1 MIGKEYLLSPVSLQ
15 ELEELIKKC
24 VQEGIATETKAE
36 TKVHEEFLT
45 IKEAAEFLKVSLVS
59 IHNWKREK
67 NLPFYRLGRSI
78 RFLKKDLIAFA
89 EVKRKGRRNL

>member
-24 VQEGIATETKAE
+24 VQEGIATLPKTETNE
-36 TKVHEEFLT
+36 QEEFLT
-45 IKEAAEFLKVSLVS
+45 VQEAAEFLKVSLVS

-67 NLPFYRLGRSI
+67 NLPFYRLGRSV
-78 RFLKKDLIAFA
+78 RFKKKDLIAFA
-89 EVKRKGRRNL
+89 EVKKKGRRNL